1 MQSNATRLDFR
12 SDTVT
17 RPTPQMRAAM
27 GAAKVSD
34 DVLGDDFT
42 VKALEGALPRCSAKK
57 RDCCCRRVP
66 WPISLRS

>member
-42 VKALEGALPRCSAKK
+42 VKWKAHRPSPNARFGHAGGCPRA
-57 RDCCCRRVP
+57 
-66 WPISLRS
+66 